1 MATKRTIDNSIDIS
15 TVANIIDTKWRH
27 SYTQKAIDL
36 EKKKTLFVLLNT
48 LWSIYW
54 LARRWAFVDLTIRG
68 GESYL
73 IKNAWF
79 LWANVQEGLWLL
91 FEEKRYKLY
100 MRMDFS
106 ENKIPIYKK
115 KRGLCSFLYSL
126 LTSGHSDGF
135 LNPCRFSFVFR
146 FMRGTW
152 HFPYY

>member
-68 GESYL
+68 GESDVTYL
-73 IKNAWF
+73 IMDGVCELTSWRGYAYCLK
-79 LWANVQEGLWLL
+79 
-91 FEEKRYKLY
+91 KRERDKLY
-100 MRMDFS
+100 MRVDFS
-106 ENKIPIYKK
+106 ENKIPIYTVEMIF
-115 KRGLCSFLYSL
+115 FLK
-126 LTSGHSDGF
+126 
-135 LNPCRFSFVFR
+135 
-146 FMRGTW
+146 
-152 HFPYY
+152 